1 MDSVGECE
9 GLSIQREAHHQ
20 PLPVRPEAH
29 PVLQA
34 VVGIEVLTGVSFRHV
49 ERRQV
54 TRLAVSVVLLGLTA
68 AVSSSPRG
76 LKVALRAVTTSEK
89 PSRSVRGPAL
99 QSTCQHMG

>member
-68 AVSSSPRG
+68 AVRSRHGQCEVQPCSPPASTWG
-76 LKVALRAVTTSEK
+76 T
-89 PSRSVRGPAL
+89 PSPGPDR
-99 QSTCQHMG
+99 